1 MSYEKS
7 TFAGDEIYSIPCT
20 GDAVLGDEVSFE
32 RATFSGSFRRP
43 KFDGF
48 ERVSGK
54 IVADSYGAGKQ
65 QHTFTLETE
74 TGKVMIKG
82 RNLYANG
89 TWRKPWADESARNLV
104 ADEKHA
110 RGGAAPAARAT
121 RLEERGYDRY

>member
-1 MSYEKS
+1 
-7 TFAGDEIYSIPCT
+7 
-20 GDAVLGDEVSFE
+20 
-32 RATFSGSFRRP
+32 
-43 KFDGF
+43 
-48 ERVSGK
+48 VSGK

-89 TWRKPWADESARNLV
+89 TWRKPLADESARNLV

-110 RGGAAPAARAT
+110 RGGAARAARAT
-121 RLEERGYDRY
+121 RMEERGYDRS